1 MTDDQ
6 TKEVIRNFLRVL
18 GRHGEQQLDLVGEM
32 NKRELSQGVQFAEC
46 LHDMVQ
52 DVNEWLGHV
61 ADRVLQDQA
70 NAET

>member
-6 TKEVIRNFLRVL
+6 AQATIRNMLRVL
-18 GRHGEQQLDLVGEM
+18 GRHGEQLAVVAEM
-32 NKRELSQGVQFAEC
+32 NRRELSQGVIFSTR
-46 LHDMVQ
+46 LHHLAS

-61 ADRVLQDQA
+61 GDRVLQDQA